1 MQHNKIRWGILGCG
15 KIARKFASDLR
26 LVGDAELVAVAA
38 RDLSRAEEFARE
50 FPCRA
55 VFGSYDELV
64 RRADIDV
71 VYIASP
77 HSHHH
82 EHTLLCLR
90 HAKAVLCEKPF
101 AINARQTREM
111 VQCARQHGVFLM
123 EALWTRF
130 LPHYLKMRELVD
142 SGALGEVKGVIGNFG
157 FRPQP
162 PVAPRLFDPA
172 LGGGAL
178 LDIGIYLVFLA
189 LSVLGRPAHIRAA
202 MGRAPSGVD
211 EQCSILF
218 EYADGRQ
225 ATLCASLA
233 ANLETDADIFG
244 SGGRIRMTA
253 RFYEPSST
261 LQYYQGG
268 VATRTV
274 VPVERE
280 EGFGYQH
287 EIRHVGEC
295 LQRGLQESPLWSL
308 EDTVVLMETL
318 DAIRTAM
325 GLTYPVDAVEG
336 AAVLESGV

>member
-1 MQHNKIRWGILGCG
+1 MQKRKVRWGVLGCG
-15 KIARKFASDLR
+15 KIARKFAADLR
-26 LVGDAELVAVAA
+26 LVADAELVAVAA
-38 RDLSRAEEFARE
+38 RELSRAGDFARE
-50 FPCRA
+50 FPCQF

-64 RRADIDV
+64 RCPEIDV

-77 HSHHH
+77 HSLHH

-101 AINARQTREM
+101 AINARQAHEM

-142 SGALGEVKGVIGNFG
+142 SGAVGEVKGVLGNFG

-189 LSVLGRPAHIRAA
+189 VSVLGRPEHIRAT
-202 MGRAPSGVD
+202 MSRAPSGVD
-211 EQCSILF
+211 EQCSLLF

-225 ATLCASLA
+225 AALFATLA

-244 SGGRIRMTA
+244 STGRIRMTS

-261 LQYYQGG
+261 LQHYQPKNG
-268 VATRTV
+268 
-274 VPVERE
+274 
-280 EGFGYQH
+280 
-287 EIRHVGEC
+287 
-295 LQRGLQESPLWSL
+295 S
-308 EDTVVLMETL
+308 
-318 DAIRTAM
+318 
-325 GLTYPVDAVEG
+325 
-336 AAVLESGV
+336 